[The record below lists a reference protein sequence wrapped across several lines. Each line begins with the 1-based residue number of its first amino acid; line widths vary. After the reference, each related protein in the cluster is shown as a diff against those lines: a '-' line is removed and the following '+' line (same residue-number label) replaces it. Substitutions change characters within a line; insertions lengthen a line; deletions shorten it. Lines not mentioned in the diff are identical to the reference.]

1 MFFRSSTKQNILQ
14 NRGRTAIFWSRDPGR
29 DRDTVLGARRRKAL
43 LVERFRHGIV
53 ATLEAP
59 LRRVV
64 GDADVRHSGS
74 SSAGKPGARRSV
86 PTASS
91 SSPILYGTASVTASR
106 CLMRTICRSGLVFT
120 QTTMSTPSPPSTH
133 PVLHPE
139 LTAWVLPHEAALRAL
154 PGLLEQTR
162 LRLVVH
168 RVHAPQQPRHGLRVL
183 REQARV
189 LHEARDRPRRL
200 QVLEHEAVAQ
210 RGVVAGEAGG
220 REVAGRLRLLHGLG
234 GVVAAGDGEVHAANR
249 HEGVQTQAGGVAGDH
264 VAVAGDT
271 AGLSLNALVYTSP
284 S

>member
-139 LTAWVLPHEAALRAL
+139 PTARVLPREGAVIAADQAGAALEAAL
-154 PGLLEQTR
+154 P
-162 LRLVVH
+162 V
-168 RVHAPQQPRHGLRVL
+168 
-183 REQARV
+183 
-189 LHEARDRPRRL
+189 
-200 QVLEHEAVAQ
+200 
-210 RGVVAGEAGG
+210 
-220 REVAGRLRLLHGLG
+220 
-234 GVVAAGDGEVHAANR
+234 DG
-249 HEGVQTQAGGVAGDH
+249 
-264 VAVAGDT
+264 
-271 AGLSLNALVYTSP
+271 
-284 S
+284 